1 MTTMPV
7 DDGFYVTSQFG
18 ARTGGYHWGTDYGR
32 GGGSGGHPIYAVK
45 DGTVTRSGPASGF
58 GRWIT
63 IDHPAS
69 NGGGETVYG
78 HIIPEVSVGQA
89 VREGQRIGRIDPNP
103 ATNGGVSPHLHFEWH
118 RYSWTTPGPNRLD
131 PEAMLKGA
139 KWPGQVASQNVQK
152 PETPQVTTLFGVDI
166 SNHQN
171 GISCKR
177 IADEGFRF
185 CIIKATEGTWK
196 DPIFQSHLKDAQST
210 DMHVAAYVYVRH
222 EKNGHEHAQALHEQL
237 RGDTSVPVAL
247 DIEHNS
253 GSSVAHWKSIR
264 DEIERLGYKVILTY
278 IPNWYWGQIGR
289 PDLTGL
295 PPLWTS
301 NYGSA
306 TGGYAS
312 VIYARR
318 DRAGWQGYGGLP
330 VAVFQFTEKAQ
341 VAGQKIDANAFEGT
355 EQDLARL
362 FQSTTPEEGM
372 FMALSEQR
380 QEDLAAKIDRI
391 HHELTYEFQSLTR
404 DDAGNQSEWRGTL
417 SGYLLQLD
425 RKVENLHKDILPWV
439 VTTLAG
445 TAEQIKSTFTK
456 GSSR

>member
-1 MTTMPV
+1 MVTMPV
-7 DDGFYVTSQFG
+7 DKGFYITSHFG
-18 ARTGGYHWGTDYGR
+18 NRTGGFHWGTDYGR
-32 GGGSGGHPIYAVK
+32 GGGSGGYPIYAVK

-78 HIIPEVSVGQA
+78 HVVPEVSVGQR
-89 VREGQRIGRIDPNP
+89 VREGQRIGRIDPDFN
-103 ATNGGVSPHLHFEWH
+103 ANGYVSPHLHLEWH
-118 RYSWTTPGPNRLD
+118 RYSWTAPGPNRLD
-131 PEAMLKGA
+131 PATMLKGA
-139 KWPGQVASQNVQK
+139 KWPGETASSASVK
-152 PETPQVTTLFGVDI
+152 PETQKATTLFGVDI

-196 DPIFQSHLKDAQST
+196 DPIFRSHLKDAQGT

-222 EKNGHEHAQALHEQL
+222 EKNGREHAQALHEQL
-237 RGDTSVPVAL
+237 QGDTSVPVAL

-278 IPNWYWGQIGR
+278 IPHWYWQQIGR

-301 NYGSA
+301 NYGAA
-306 TGGYAS
+306 TDGYAS

-318 DRAGWQGYGGLP
+318 DRVGWQGYGGLDVA

-341 VAGQKIDANAFEGT
+341 VAGWKIDANAFEGT

-362 FQSTTPEEGM
+362 FNSDTPEEGM
-372 FMALSEQR
+372 FMALSDER

-391 HHELTYEFQSLTR
+391 HHEMTHEFQSLVR
-404 DDAGNQSEWRGTL
+404 DENGIQSEWRGTL
-417 SGYLLQLD
+417 AGLILQLD
-425 RKVENLHKDILPWV
+425 RKVENMHKDIAPWL
-439 VTTLAG
+439 VTTIDK
-445 TAEQIKSTFTK
+445 IKTLITK
-456 GSSR
+456 ESKDA